1 LRTAD
6 QRKDEFI
13 AMMAHE
19 LRNPLAPISNIVQ
32 MMRSQELDA
41 KTLAWA
47 HDVLD
52 RQLRNVGRMVNDL
65 LDVSR
70 IRHDK
75 IQLHRERVAL
85 HDVVNRAVDALR
97 STIDAGQDGAAN
109 SSCGC
114 RSRTGRRTQSR
125 GAPSRGVVRSGSWS
139 STTTSM
145 PPTRWPRCCART
157 STP

>member
-1 LRTAD
+1 
-6 QRKDEFI
+6 
-13 AMMAHE
+13 MMAHE

-70 IRHDK
+70 ISHGK
-75 IQLHRERVAL
+75 IQLHRERVTL
-85 HDVVNRAVDALR
+85 GDIVSRSIDALR
-97 STIDAGQDGAAN
+97 STIEASEKQVMIEVP
-109 SSCGC
+109 
-114 RSRTGRRTQSR
+114 TGPI
-125 GAPSRGVVRSGSWS
+125 ALFADPVRMEQVLGN
-139 STTTSM
+139 
-145 PPTRWPRCCART
+145 
-157 STP
+157 